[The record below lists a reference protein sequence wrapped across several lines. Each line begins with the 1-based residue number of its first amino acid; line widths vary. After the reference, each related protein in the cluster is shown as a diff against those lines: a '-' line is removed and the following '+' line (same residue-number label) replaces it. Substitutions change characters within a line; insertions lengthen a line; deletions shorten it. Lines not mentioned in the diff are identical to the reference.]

1 MIGGHLNRDKL
12 LERINQL
19 GPDMNAARRMSVKV
33 VRSGH
38 TDRLRRTR
46 ERVCVCIFNLLVE
59 MCNIY
64 FLHFKNN

>member
-1 MIGGHLNRDKL
+1 MRQFYSSLLFTVLLMIGGHLNRDKL

-38 TDRLRRTR
+38 TDRLRRT
-46 ERVCVCIFNLLVE
+46 CA
-59 MCNIY
+59 
-64 FLHFKNN
+64 